1 MTFFSF
7 RFLIFLCVL
16 VLAYGRGRSKLYRR
30 VLLTA
35 ANIVFLL
42 TLQADLR
49 DCLFF
54 GLFLLGGY
62 GLLCFIR
69 TRPSRIKLALFT
81 IIAIG
86 ALIYLKQ
93 YDFLHLLLP
102 PAILMKHALVL
113 VGISYMTFKLIH
125 MLTDL
130 YQGHLPDFD
139 LASYLNYQIGFF
151 SLIAGPIQ
159 RYADFHD
166 FWANIDR
173 DLGDRQAGLQHWSR
187 IMTGLMKLGVLAAMV
202 LWFYAECYVRLPRAE
217 SSVKTLGMFLGLFY
231 AYPLY
236 IYFNF
241 SGYCDV
247 VIGAAGLLGMRQQE
261 NFDHPFRARNLI
273 DFWNR
278 WHISLSMWIRDYVFI
293 TSYKSAAERWP
304 AFAPTIGYIL
314 LFTALFLAGIWH
326 GSTWNFVVFGV
337 IHGIGVAANQIYA
350 DVLKRQLGAAGFRR
364 YIANPW
370 IRRVSIATTFHY
382 VCFAFLFFTPG
393 LSKTLGLLKTV
404 GTRVLE

>member
-16 VLAYGRGRSKLYRR
+16 VLAYGWRRSKLYRR
-30 VLLTA
+30 VLLSA

-62 GLLCFIR
+62 GLLCLIR
-69 TRPSRIKLALFT
+69 ARPSPISLAAFT
-81 IIAIG
+81 IITIG

-93 YDFLHLLLP
+93 YDFLSLFLP
-102 PAILMKHALVL
+102 RTVLMKHAVVL

-159 RYADFHD
+159 RYADFYD
-166 FWANIDR
+166 FWVNIDR
-173 DLGDRQAGLQHWSR
+173 DLGDRQTGLQHWSR
-187 IMTGLMKLGVLAAMV
+187 VITGLINLGVFAAIAI
-202 LWFYAECYVRLPRAE
+202 WFYGECYARLPRAGT
-217 SSVKTLGMFLGLFY
+217 SVKALGMFLGLFY

-236 IYFNF
+236 VYFNF

-247 VIGAAGLLGMRQQE
+247 VIGAAGLLGMKQQE
-261 NFDHPFRARNLI
+261 NFNQPFRARNLI

-293 TSYKSAAERWP
+293 TSYKWFAERWP
-304 AFAPTIGYIL
+304 KLASKFGYVL
-314 LFTALFLAGIWH
+314 LFTALFLAGLWH
-326 GSTWNFVVFGV
+326 GSTWNFVVFGI

-350 DVLKRQLGAAGFRR
+350 DVLKRRLGNAGFRS
-364 YIANPW
+364 YLANPW
-370 IRRVSIATTFHY
+370 IRRASVVATFHY

-393 LSKTLGLLKTV
+393 LGKTLGLLRTV
-404 GTRVLE
+404 GARVLG